1 MEDWLSFE
9 GVIVAMEWGESV
21 YTVLPLPDDI
31 YDTLKA
37 QGTKRVDVE
46 LNDCPFNMAL
56 TKAPVID
63 SVFIYAGKNILAA
76 AEIEP
81 GQVIDVRLRKAD
93 ENLVEVPDDVTLALR
108 QAGLTDV
115 WGALSAGKKRGMLH
129 TISLAK
135 RAPTRIKR
143 IQKLIEAL
151 TSQDAR

>member
-81 GQVIDVRLRKAD
+81 AKSSMCAC
-93 ENLVEVPDDVTLALR
+93 AR
-108 QAGLTDV
+108 QMKTSWRSPMMSRSRCV
-115 WGALSAGKKRGMLH
+115 KRV
-129 TISLAK
+129 
-135 RAPTRIKR
+135 
-143 IQKLIEAL
+143 
-151 TSQDAR
+151 